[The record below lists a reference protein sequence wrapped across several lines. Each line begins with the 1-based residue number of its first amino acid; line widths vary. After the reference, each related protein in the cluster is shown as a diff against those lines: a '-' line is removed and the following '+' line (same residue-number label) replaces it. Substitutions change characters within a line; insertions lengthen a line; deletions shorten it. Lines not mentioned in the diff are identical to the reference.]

1 VTGFAVFHWR
11 AHHAKTGIAW
21 PVLRPTEAVVDSRTS
36 HTLPGAVV
44 AASGMDVLG
53 HAIESYTARAFSARP
68 APAPPTSR
76 PMLQGRNPWSDLGCR
91 EAIRLCGAYLSRAV
105 RDAADVEARDQM
117 MWAAT
122 LAGIAFGNAGVHVP
136 HAMAYAIAGRVRDY
150 RPPGYPGEPLVP
162 HGMAVAISAPAVF
175 RLTGPTAPERHLEAA
190 ALLGGDTR
198 GATPADAGEV
208 LARTVIDIMRAVAIP
223 NGIAGVGYASADVSA
238 LVDGA
243 SPQQR
248 LLANAPCA
256 VGRPEL
262 ASLFAGALEYW

>member
-1 VTGFAVFHWR
+1 
-11 AHHAKTGIAW
+11 
-21 PVLRPTEAVVDSRTS
+21 
-36 HTLPGAVV
+36 
-44 AASGMDVLG
+44 
-53 HAIESYTARAFSARP
+53 
-68 APAPPTSR
+68 
-76 PMLQGRNPWSDLGCR
+76 MLQGRNPWSDLGCR
-91 EAIRLCGAYLSRAV
+91 EAIRLCGAYLARAV
-105 RDAADVEARDQM
+105 RDPADIEARDQM

-150 RPPGYPGEPLVP
+150 RPSGYPDAPLVP

-175 RLTGPTAPERHLEAA
+175 RLTGATSPERHLEAA
-190 ALLGGDTR
+190 ALLAGDTR
-198 GATPADAGEV
+198 GAAPTDGGEV
-208 LARTVIDIMRAVAIP
+208 LARAVIALMREIAIP
-223 NGIAGVGYASADVSA
+223 NGIAGVGYGASDVAA

-243 SPQQR
+243 APQQR